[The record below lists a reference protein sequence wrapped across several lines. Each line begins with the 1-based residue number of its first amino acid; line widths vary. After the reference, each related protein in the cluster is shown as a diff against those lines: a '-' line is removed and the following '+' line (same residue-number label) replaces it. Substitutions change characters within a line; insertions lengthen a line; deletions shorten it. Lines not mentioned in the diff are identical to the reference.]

1 MSSPGREGEQDGKW
15 KGGRTDISK
24 KRKKEVFQWKKCS
37 NERGV
42 DVNNSL
48 KLTFENLL
56 QIVILISHDL

>member
-1 MSSPGREGEQDGKW
+1 MENETEEELTYQKKGK
-15 KGGRTDISK
+15 
-24 KRKKEVFQWKKCS
+24 KKCS

-56 QIVILISHDL
+56 QIVILISHDLLVCMIFLLRLYK

>member
-1 MSSPGREGEQDGKW
+1 MENEKEEELTYQ
-15 KGGRTDISK
+15 
-24 KRKKEVFQWKKCS
+24 KRVKKKCS

>member
-1 MSSPGREGEQDGKW
+1 MENENKEEELTYQKRGK
-15 KGGRTDISK
+15 
-24 KRKKEVFQWKKCS
+24 EKCS

-56 QIVILISHDL
+56 QIVILISQDFQVCMVFLLRLYK

>member
-1 MSSPGREGEQDGKW
+1 MENENKEEELTYQKRGK
-15 KGGRTDISK
+15 
-24 KRKKEVFQWKKCS
+24 EKCS

-56 QIVILISHDL
+56 QIVILISQDF